1 MTVSST
7 AARVTYSGNGSTTG
21 FAVNFYFLANSHLKV
36 ILLSSSGVE
45 TLQVLNTNYTVSGA
59 GNQAGGTV
67 TMIIAPPAGSSL
79 TITRN
84 VPLSQDVDYQPND
97 PFPAESHEQAL
108 DKLTMIAQ
116 QQADGNARSLYFPVT
131 DSTSISGELPNSTLR
146 ASRYLAFDATGKP
159 TVDGALPDEI
169 YLGAKSSDPA
179 TRNDGTAL
187 QAGDLYFSTT
197 LSAMR
202 VYNGA
207 AWGDVT
213 SGTSFPYQLFSGTG
227 SQTAF
232 TLSSAPGSL
241 GSIEVFV
248 AGVRQR
254 TGTDFTWSGGTT
266 LTFTTAPAAATNN
279 IFVRWLTTQPINVP
293 ADGSVTAVKMAA
305 GAAVANIGYTP
316 VNQAGDTMTG
326 ALNEAA
332 VVTLASASTV
342 NVGAAAANTINIS
355 GTTTITSLG
364 TIAAGA
370 IRRLLFQGALTLTH
384 NGTSLIL
391 PGNGNITTA
400 AGDVA
405 EFVSLGSGNWRCYSY
420 NRATG
425 TSVSSTGFGI
435 PRNVWTAFSG
445 NVSATAGALTASVA
459 NLAVGHTFTATGTG
473 TATSSGTTMTASA
486 VSAGAFGV
494 GQTVTFPG
502 FSANYTHSGTTLTI
516 IGTGAGAI
524 DVGSV
529 VAVNASG
536 ITSSQATTVMTVTGI
551 TSGGLCVGMSVSGH
565 TGTIVSFGTGT
576 GGNGTYNMST
586 SQTLASAGGRT
597 ASGTATI
604 TALGTGLGGDGTYTT
619 NRTFT
624 TVAAAAATL
633 SSVPPTRTIAALG
646 TGIGGAGTYT
656 LTTGITAATSA
667 ITGTALTY
675 TVQSM
680 ATATTGTI
688 SPASTI
694 ATIAASTSVATWTI
708 PAGVTSAKVYVVGG
722 GAGSAGSAPCN
733 PATGGGGGGGTA
745 IGLLS
750 GLTPG
755 NTLAITVGT
764 GGAAGA
770 VTPTVGG
777 TGGTTSIASGTQIIT
792 TISATGGA
800 TGLVN
805 NGNGGSGG
813 LGSGGLLNIWGGAG
827 DYNGSQGA
835 AGGNTMFAGA
845 TPQGTA
851 GRIYGGGG
859 AGSLQG
865 TAGFAGAA
873 GAVILEY

>member
-67 TMIIAPPAGSSL
+67 TMLTAPPAGSTL

-116 QQADGNARSLYFPVT
+116 QQADGNARSLYFPIT
-131 DSTSISGELPNSTLR
+131 DSTAISGELPNSTLR

-169 YLGAKSSDPA
+169 YLGAKTSDPA

-316 VNQAGDTMTG
+316 VNQAGDTMAG

-332 VVTLASASTV
+332 IVTLASASTV
-342 NVGAAAANTINIS
+342 DVGAAAANTINIS
-355 GTTTITSLG
+355 GTTSITSLG
-364 TIAAGA
+364 TTAAGA
-370 IRRLLFQGALTLTH
+370 IRRLVFQGALTLTH

-391 PGNGNITTA
+391 PGNANITTA

-425 TSVSSTGFGI
+425 TSISSSSFGI
-435 PRNVWTAFSG
+435 PRNIWTFFTG
-445 NVSATAGALTASVA
+445 NVSAIAGALTASA
-459 NLAVGHTFTATGTG
+459 PNLAVGHTFTATGTG

-502 FSANYTHSGTTLTI
+502 FSGTYTNSGTTLTI
-516 IGTGAGAI
+516 AVASAGAL
-524 DVGSV
+524 DVNSV
-529 VAVNASG
+529 VTLNASG

-551 TSGGLCVGMSVSGH
+551 TAGGLAVGMGVSGH
-565 TGTIVSFGTGT
+565 TGTIASFGTGT
-576 GGNGTYNMST
+576 GGVGTYNMT
-586 SQTLASAGGRT
+586 TTQTLASAGGRT

-604 TALGTGLGGDGTYTT
+604 SALGTGAGGVGTYTT
-619 NRTFT
+619 NRTFS

-633 SSVPPTRTIAALG
+633 SSVPPTRTITALG

-656 LTTGITAATSA
+656 LNNGLTAATTA
-667 ITGTALTY
+667 ITGSALTY
-675 TVQSM
+675 EV
-680 ATATTGTI
+680 TAMSTPTTGTI
-688 SPASTI
+688 TPAYTI
-694 ATIAASTSVATWTI
+694 ATIAASSQSASWTI
-708 PAGVTSAKVYVVGG
+708 PAGVTQAKAYVIGG
-722 GAGSAGSAPCN
+722 GGGS
-733 PATGGGGGGGTA
+733 GGGGCTNSGGAGGGGTA
-745 IGLLS
+745 IALLS

-755 NTLAITVGT
+755 NTLTVTIGLGGT
-764 GGAAGA
+764 AGAATPGA
-770 VTPTVGG
+770 GG
-777 TGGTTSIASGTQIIT
+777 SGGTTSISSGTQIIT

-800 TGLVN
+800 GSAGGTG
-805 NGNGGSGG
+805 
-813 LGSGGLLNIWGGAG
+813 I
-827 DYNGSQGA
+827 GA
-835 AGGNTMFAGA
+835 AGGAGSGGILNITGDVGVGTSAQPNGGGTQFAGS
-845 TPQGTA
+845 TLNNTV
-851 GRIYGGGG
+851 GRLYGGG
-859 AGSLQG
+859 AGGQLSG
-865 TAGFAGAA
+865 STAGFAGAA